1 MALDMQPGSI
11 TKHCKWKAK
20 GALCLVGYFVVM
32 TSFPVA
38 RTLYVLKAIPVRF
51 GMKRIP
57 AL

>member
-1 MALDMQPGSI
+1 
-11 TKHCKWKAK
+11 
-20 GALCLVGYFVVM
+20 LVGYFVVI

-38 RTLYVLKAIPVRF
+38 RTLYVLKTTPVRF